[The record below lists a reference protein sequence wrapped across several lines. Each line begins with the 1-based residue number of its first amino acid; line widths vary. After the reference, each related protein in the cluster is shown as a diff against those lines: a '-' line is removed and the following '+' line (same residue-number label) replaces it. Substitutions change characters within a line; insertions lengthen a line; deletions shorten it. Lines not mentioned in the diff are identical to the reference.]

1 MKITTLDNLRTN
13 DLGCDVSYIAA
24 TTLAILNNNFDT
36 LIKLDVSAKT
46 AEHDLPE
53 AVDVPENFLMAIVL
67 REDAGL
73 PVRKGF
79 SAYYVVAKPHTN
91 LAGTSTFVTEEYVAE
106 DFEGLDYADAKE
118 ATKAICCCYTA
129 AFWDYVKDSSKLK
142 VLTVDSQVGHDSL
155 RYGIDPD
162 NLGYEVVVKGGTMLS
177 FNTGWFGAGWSN
189 EISTRLH
196 LPDRLAGFASNH
208 GLQGVLDGVRD
219 IINSA
224 VPFEN
229 LVDDNIDIYEV
240 RDFINRTLEMHQHS
254 LLCNGTTS
262 PFKDAWWFYVD
273 GGDYEPVEVLI
284 RPILREGLRGNI
296 QTFVHHTSMKF
307 SEQ

>member
-118 ATKAICCCYTA
+118 ATKAICCCYSA

-162 NLGYEVVVKGGTMLS
+162 NLGYKIVIKGGTLLS
-177 FNTGWFGAGWSN
+177 FQPGWFGAGWLN
-189 EISTRLH
+189 EVSVRLH
-196 LPDRLAGFASNH
+196 LPDRAKDSNSNEYLH
-208 GLQGVLDGVRD
+208 GVVNGVRD
-219 IINSA
+219 VIKAA
-224 VPFEN
+224 VPYEN
-229 LVDDNIDIYEV
+229 LANDDIDIVDISEY
-240 RDFINRTLEMHQHS
+240 INKTLENYQQV
-254 LLCNGTTS
+254 LLSSGTTS

-273 GGDYEPVEVLI
+273 GEDYEPVEI
-284 RPILREGLRGNI
+284 TIKPILRDALR
-296 QTFVHHTSMKF
+296 VRY
-307 SEQ
+307 

>member
-118 ATKAICCCYTA
+118 ATKAICCCYSA

-162 NLGYEVVVKGGTMLS
+162 NLGYKIVIKGGTLLS
-177 FNTGWFGAGWSN
+177 FQPGWFGAGWLN
-189 EISTRLH
+189 EVSVRLH
-196 LPDRLAGFASNH
+196 LPDRAKDSNSNEYLH
-208 GLQGVLDGVRD
+208 DVVNGVREV
-219 IINSA
+219 IKAA
-224 VPFEN
+224 VPYEN
-229 LVDDNIDIYEV
+229 LANDDIDIVDISEY
-240 RDFINRTLEMHQHS
+240 INKTLENYQQV
-254 LLCNGTTS
+254 LLSSGTTS

-273 GGDYEPVEVLI
+273 GEDYEPVEI
-284 RPILREGLRGNI
+284 TIKPILRDALR
-296 QTFVHHTSMKF
+296 VRY
-307 SEQ
+307 

>member
-118 ATKAICCCYTA
+118 ATKAICCCYSA

-162 NLGYEVVVKGGTMLS
+162 NLGYKIVIKGGTLLS
-177 FNTGWFGAGWSN
+177 FQPGWFGAGWLN
-189 EISTRLH
+189 EVSVRLH
-196 LPDRLAGFASNH
+196 LPDRAKDSNSNEYLH
-208 GLQGVLDGVRD
+208 DVVNGVRD
-219 IINSA
+219 VIKAA
-224 VPFEN
+224 VPYEN
-229 LVDDNIDIYEV
+229 LANDDIDIVDISEY
-240 RDFINRTLEMHQHS
+240 INKTLENYQQV
-254 LLCNGTTS
+254 LLSSGTTS

-273 GGDYEPVEVLI
+273 GEDYEPVEI
-284 RPILREGLRGNI
+284 TIKPILRDALR
-296 QTFVHHTSMKF
+296 VRY
-307 SEQ
+307 

>member
-106 DFEGLDYADAKE
+106 DFEDLDYADAKE
-118 ATKAICCCYTA
+118 ATKAICCCYSA

-162 NLGYEVVVKGGTMLS
+162 NLGYKIVIKGGTLLS
-177 FNTGWFGAGWSN
+177 FQPGWFGAGWLN
-189 EISTRLH
+189 EVSVRLH
-196 LPDRLAGFASNH
+196 LPDRAKDSNSNEYLH
-208 GLQGVLDGVRD
+208 DVVNGVRD
-219 IINSA
+219 VIKAA
-224 VPFEN
+224 VPYEN
-229 LVDDNIDIYEV
+229 LANDDIDIVDISEY
-240 RDFINRTLEMHQHS
+240 INKTLENYQQV
-254 LLCNGTTS
+254 LLSSGTTS

-273 GGDYEPVEVLI
+273 GEDYEPVEI
-284 RPILREGLRGNI
+284 TIKPILRDALR
-296 QTFVHHTSMKF
+296 VRY
-307 SEQ
+307 